1 MQQWNPS
8 VDQRINKLNNYYFGV
23 LIWNEIFALQSSPYS
38 QKKQK
43 RQLQSLETTNSYTV
57 AITCRAFHS
66 LMEWKWTWAAPDVS
80 LSSVAKSDSHLAKHQ
95 FNAAV
100 PWKQECIRPLK
111 VASYSIG
118 RTTTTKNPLHT
129 QQMRHQR
136 VKKVDRKQ
144 RNNPKVLLWVAR
156 SFSPSLGRLCLF
168 VARCPRGPWCTLAS
182 PTTSYT
188 QTHKQKHK

>member
-1 MQQWNPS
+1 MRYLLCNQAHILKKKTKTS
-8 VDQRINKLNNYYFGV
+8 VTVFRNIQFLHCGHYLSCISLSNGV
-23 LIWNEIFALQSSPYS
+23 
-38 QKKQK
+38 
-43 RQLQSLETTNSYTV
+43 
-57 AITCRAFHS
+57 
-66 LMEWKWTWAAPDVS
+66 KWTWAAPDVS

-100 PWKQECIRPLK
+100 PWKQEGIRPLK